1 MEKRLFLAIGLSLL
15 IIISW
20 SRIVSKFYP
29 IEKQEVITI
38 TPSPVVSPLK
48 ESRKEIPSETLAFEN
63 ADFVFLLPFAAIKE
77 VRFKHYQ
84 NYGFALSQGFLCKDL
99 GGEFKMEKR
108 PQGAYFIYEDEEKR
122 ITKEFIFDPPN
133 YNIELKIKIQN
144 LKSQPL
150 NLNPQLILAK
160 LEINHSQIYSRL
172 QEAAFAYPDKIL
184 RLSPR
189 RSYSS
194 GEEIKFLGFRDRYF
208 CAIIEP
214 GQSGFKGFMNKLNA
228 QQTEIGLTTQLQIE
242 AGGESSLNFHIYL
255 GPQDLRILSA
265 INKSWESIVYFG
277 TFDAISKFLLKFL
290 TLLQGIVHNWGF
302 ALVLLSLGIYFIL
315 YPLTLKQLRSMK
327 KMQELQPKIEELRQL
342 YKNNPQKLNKE
353 VLELYRQEKVNP
365 FGGCLPLILQIPI
378 FFALYQA
385 LMRSL
390 ELKGEAFLWIRDLSE
405 PDRLFILSRPL
416 PFLGNEINLLPL
428 LMMGIMFFQQKFS
441 QTPSVGQA
449 AEQQRLMGIIF
460 PLLFGAIFY
469 HMPAGLVLYW
479 LINSALMTAFQLK
492 TKVKH

>member
-1 MEKRLFLAIGLSLL
+1 
-15 IIISW
+15 
-20 SRIVSKFYP
+20 
-29 IEKQEVITI
+29 
-38 TPSPVVSPLK
+38 
-48 ESRKEIPSETLAFEN
+48 
-63 ADFVFLLPFAAIKE
+63 
-77 VRFKHYQ
+77 
-84 NYGFALSQGFLCKDL
+84 
-99 GGEFKMEKR
+99 
-108 PQGAYFIYEDEEKR
+108 
-122 ITKEFIFDPPN
+122 
-133 YNIELKIKIQN
+133 
-144 LKSQPL
+144 
-150 NLNPQLILAK
+150 
-160 LEINHSQIYSRL
+160 
-172 QEAAFAYPDKIL
+172 
-184 RLSPR
+184 
-189 RSYSS
+189 
-194 GEEIKFLGFRDRYF
+194 
-208 CAIIEP
+208 
-214 GQSGFKGFMNKLNA
+214 
-228 QQTEIGLTTQLQIE
+228 
-242 AGGESSLNFHIYL
+242 
-255 GPQDLRILSA
+255 
-265 INKSWESIVYFG
+265 VYFG

-327 KMQELQPKIEELRQL
+327 KMQELQPKIEGLRQL

-390 ELKGEAFLWIRDLSE
+390 ELKGETFLWIRDLSE
-405 PDRLFILSRPL
+405 PDQLFILSRPL
-416 PFLGNEINLLPL
+416 PLLGNEINLLPL